1 MKGLL
6 GKALN
11 AVLGSGALNPLPG
24 GELLKEGSKAITGIK
39 DLNNKKRLIK
49 IGFALLGM
57 LFVWYLIYKGMI
69 TSADQAVD
77 VLKELDVI

>member
-1 MKGLL
+1 MKDLL
-6 GKALN
+6 GKGLGLL
-11 AVLGSGALNPLPG
+11 LGSGSLNPLPG
-24 GELLKEGSKAITGIK
+24 GELLKEGGKAIGNIK

-57 LFVWYLIYKGMI
+57 VFVWYLIYKGMI

-77 VLKELDVI
+77 VLKDLKVI